1 MDIYA
6 ARIDELIKK
15 GENPSFRSRSERWK
29 NGTHV
34 TRLVERAKTSFGPG
48 SRDIKEGRSREGEGK
63 GPGSVVSPR
72 CVSLRLRWML
82 CTLRVPTRVLAL
94 PVLWPWTESI
104 DLGVPLR
111 EHNRSRGSQS
121 TTKYVLTRFVFFPLS
136 PFSLY
141 SLFPLHPPS
150 FPLYVTLPPFAS
162 PRFFS
167 IIYEYTPGMYA
178 PSV

>member
-15 GENPSFRSRSERWK
+15 GKNPSFRSRSERWK

-48 SRDIKEGRSREGEGK
+48 SRDIKERRRGGREG
-63 GPGSVVSPR
+63 PGIGGLS
-72 CVSLRLRWML
+72 SLRVARLRRWML

-150 FPLYVTLPPFAS
+150 FPLCVTLPPFAS

>member
-34 TRLVERAKTSFGPG
+34 TRLVERAKTLFGPG

-72 CVSLRLRWML
+72 CVSLAFDVGCCVLFEYPLESWL
-82 CTLRVPTRVLAL
+82 CRSFGLGRKAL
-94 PVLWPWTESI
+94 TSAFHSE
-104 DLGVPLR
+104 
-111 EHNRSRGSQS
+111 S
-121 TTKYVLTRFVFFPLS
+121 TTGHVDHSLLRNTYLRASSSSLYRPSPSILSSPSTRLPSPFTSLLPLS
-136 PFSLY
+136 HRLD
-141 SLFPLHPPS
+141 S
-150 FPLYVTLPPFAS
+150 F
-162 PRFFS
+162 R
-167 IIYEYTPGMYA
+167 
-178 PSV
+178 

>member
-72 CVSLRLRWML
+72 CVSLAFDVGCCVLFEYPLESWL
-82 CTLRVPTRVLAL
+82 CRSFGLGRKAL
-94 PVLWPWTESI
+94 TSAFHSE
-104 DLGVPLR
+104 
-111 EHNRSRGSQS
+111 S
-121 TTKYVLTRFVFFPLS
+121 TTGHVDHSLLRNTYLRASSSSLYRPSPSILSSPSTRLPS
-136 PFSLY
+136 PFT
-141 SLFPLHPPS
+141 SLFPLSHRLDS
-150 FPLYVTLPPFAS
+150 F
-162 PRFFS
+162 R
-167 IIYEYTPGMYA
+167 
-178 PSV
+178 